1 MLGPRLS
8 TWEVAALL
16 PVMIVLFLSWFGAD
30 NGRGGGTRKGNV
42 SKLNITAKDQDAVN
56 PTENGAF

>member
-1 MLGPRLS
+1 
-8 TWEVAALL
+8 
-16 PVMIVLFLSWFGAD
+16 MIVLFLSWFGAD